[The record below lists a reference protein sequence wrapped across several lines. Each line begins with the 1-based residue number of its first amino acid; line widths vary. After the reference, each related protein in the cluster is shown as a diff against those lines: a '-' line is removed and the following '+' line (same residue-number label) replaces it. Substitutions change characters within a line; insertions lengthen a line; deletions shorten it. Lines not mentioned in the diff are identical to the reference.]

1 MVRLIDYEG
10 RSALIIPR
18 KGELADT
25 LRAAWPIDR
34 KRKRRALRV
43 QPVNGSTLLVAYNSG
58 VFSILRRHLVR
69 EGIMPPILRHYD
81 WPGVKRPFDSQL
93 VTSAFLTTHPRGYVL
108 NEMGTGK
115 SLASLWAYDWLRRE
129 GLAGKAVV
137 LSPLSTLERVW
148 GDEVFFR
155 LPHLTA
161 VVVHGTA
168 EKRRKLL
175 RSEADIYIVNH
186 DGIKVQA
193 VHEELCRM
201 IRSGEVSHLI
211 VDEGAA
217 FRNYSTD
224 RWKALRKLVT
234 DELSIWWLTGTP
246 MPNSPVD
253 IWAQVRMVTPNRI
266 TPSKVQWR
274 DHTMIQVSQYRW
286 VPKKDAAQKCY
297 AVMKPA
303 VRFRLEDCVDLPPH
317 VFEHRQV
324 PMSKE
329 QQRVFKAMQD
339 ELYAEW
345 QNGKI
350 TAANEGVKMG
360 KLLQILSGAVY
371 DDTGNVTP
379 IPAKPRVEALKE
391 IIEQAPHKVL
401 VMVHYVPVLKMLQ
414 KELGDK
420 VAVSIYGDISSK
432 ERAERIHA
440 FQKTSAY
447 KVMLAQPGTMAHGLT
462 LTAASVMVW
471 YGPITSYEIYE
482 QALARIRRPGQT
494 HPTVV
499 VHMSANDWEKSL
511 YDRLRKKQKM
521 QGALLELIHK

>member
-1 MVRLIDYEG
+1 M
-10 RSALIIPR
+10 
-18 KGELADT
+18 
-25 LRAAWPIDR
+25 
-34 KRKRRALRV
+34 
-43 QPVNGSTLLVAYNSG
+43 
-58 VFSILRRHLVR
+58 
-69 EGIMPPILRHYD
+69 
-81 WPGVKRPFDSQL
+81 
-93 VTSAFLTTHPRGYVL
+93 
-108 NEMGTGK
+108 
-115 SLASLWAYDWLRRE
+115 
-129 GLAGKAVV
+129 
-137 LSPLSTLERVW
+137 
-148 GDEVFFR
+148 
-155 LPHLTA
+155 
-161 VVVHGTA
+161 HGTA

-193 VHEELCRM
+193 VHDELSRM

-224 RWKALRKLVT
+224 RWKALRKLVAE
-234 DELSIWWLTGTP
+234 ELSIWWLTGTP

-324 PMSKE
+324 PMSRE
-329 QQRVFKAMQD
+329 QRRVFKAMRD
-339 ELYAEW
+339 ELHAEW
-345 QNGKI
+345 QNGRI

-360 KLLQILSGAVY
+360 KLLQILCGAVY
-371 DDTGNVTP
+371 DDTGNVTL
-379 IPAKPRVEALKE
+379 IPARPRVEALKE
-391 IIEQAPHKVL
+391 IVEQAPHKVL
-401 VMVHYVPVLKMLQ
+401 VMVHYVPVLNMLQ
-414 KELGDK
+414 EELGDD

-482 QALARIRRPGQT
+482 QALARIRRPGQK

-499 VHMSANDWEKSL
+499 VHMSANEWEKSL

-521 QGALLELIHK
+521 QGALLELIRK